1 MRLQV
6 TLLII
11 FIITFSACKKSDSN
25 TQTPTNPTPTPLAA
39 STTNDVSY
47 GAGGSQ
53 KMDVFLPAGRTTA
66 STKVLILIHGGGW
79 VIGDKADL
87 NGFISNIKL
96 RLPDYAIF
104 NINYTLANSLISNA
118 FPTQENDVKAAVD
131 FIYANRNNYSVSDKI
146 ALLGISAG
154 AHLSL
159 LQAYK
164 NTTPKIKAVVD
175 LYGPT
180 DMVDMHNNPPSSI
193 VNPLFIRWIVTGSS
207 FGFPAAN
214 PNAYTSSSPLSQV
227 NAVSPPTIIFQGG
240 LDTLVRPSQSANL
253 AAKLSQNNVANQYV
267 FYPSEGHAY
276 LGASL
281 DDTFNKTVAFLNVHV
296 Q

>member
-1 MRLQV
+1 MRIF
-6 TLLII
+6 LIFL
-11 FIITFSACKKSDSN
+11 FIYTTTFVACKKSNNTN
-25 TQTPTNPTPTPLAA
+25 TQNPTPLTA
-39 STTNDVSY
+39 TTNTDVAY
-47 GAGGSQ
+47 GLGASQ
-53 KMDVFLPAGRTTA
+53 KMDVFLPSGRTTA

-104 NINYTLANSLISNA
+104 NVNYTLANNLISNP

-146 ALLGISAG
+146 AILGISAG

-193 VNPLFIRWIVTGSS
+193 VNPLFIRWIVTGSN

-227 NAVSPPTIIFQGG
+227 NDVSPPTIIFQGG

-267 FYPSEGHAY
+267 FYPNEGHAY

-281 DDTFNKTVAFLNVHV
+281 DDTFNKTVAFLNIHV